1 MCRTHLLLSEI
12 VVTLKPG
19 DINLAS
25 NSDLRRVGVPFD
37 YFAVLRR
44 EAPVFWN
51 PPPTDGA
58 VLRDVENYQPCGFW
72 VLSKH
77 EDVSAVSKDT
87 SRFSCWENAILW
99 IDVKQSEMAI
109 AAQRAGLMGMDPPQH
124 TQFRRLV
131 QPGFTPR
138 SVAAMEPHIREEAAK
153 VIGELAER
161 DRVEFVFEVAAELP
175 MILLCELMGVP
186 QERRNEYLELG
197 TATASF
203 EFNDNFVEDQIN
215 LFLLLD
221 DIVKTRKDAPDDT
234 LISKYV
240 HGEVDG
246 RKLSEGEITQF
257 FQTLSIAGHE
267 TTRNT
272 TAHFVRLMDEH
283 PDQKALLLEDLEGRL
298 PNAIEEVLRFSPP
311 VMQFCRTATED
322 VALRGVDIA
331 KGDKVYMS
339 YISANRDE
347 DVFDDPERFDILR
360 PNADKHLAF
369 GTGAHFCLGASLAR
383 LQLRCIL
390 QELYT
395 RLPDIGLADAPTP
408 MYSAWFNALNEMPIL
423 TCPAAH

>member
-1 MCRTHLLLSEI
+1 M
-12 VVTLKPG
+12 TLKPG

-25 NSDLRRVGVPFD
+25 SGDMVKAGGVPFE
-37 YFAVLRR
+37 YLAVLRR

-51 PPPTDGA
+51 PPPVDGA
-58 VLRDVENYQPCGFW
+58 VLRDVENYKPCGFW
-72 VLSKH
+72 VLSKY
-77 EDVSAVSKDT
+77 EDVAAVSKDT
-87 SRFSCWENAILW
+87 ERFSCWENAMLW
-99 IDVKQSEMAI
+99 IDVKQSPMAL

-138 SVAAMEPHIREEAAK
+138 SVAAMEPHISEEAAK
-153 VIGELAER
+153 VIGELAGR
-161 DRVEFVFEVAAELP
+161 DRAEFVFEVAAELP

-186 QERRNEYLELG
+186 QDRRGEYLELG
-197 TATASF
+197 NATASF
-203 EFNDNFVEDQIN
+203 EFNENFVEDQIN

-221 DIVKTRKDAPDDT
+221 DIVKTRQDTPDDT
-234 LISKYV
+234 LVSKYV

-246 RKLSEGEITQF
+246 RKLAEGEITQF

-283 PDQKALLLEDLEGRL
+283 PDQKALLLEDIEGRL

-311 VMQFCRTATED
+311 VMQFCRTATEN
-322 VALRGVDIA
+322 VTLRGAEIA

-347 DVFDDPERFDILR
+347 DVFEDPERFDILR

-390 QELYT
+390 SELYT
-395 RLPDIGLADAPTP
+395 RLPDIALADAPTP
-408 MYSAWFNALNEMPIL
+408 MYSVWFNAINEMPVL
-423 TCPAAH
+423 TCPAASG

>member
-1 MCRTHLLLSEI
+1 M
-12 VVTLKPG
+12 TLKPG

-25 NSDLRRVGVPFD
+25 SGDMVKVGGVPFE
-37 YFAVLRR
+37 YLAVLRR

-51 PPPTDGA
+51 PPPVDGA
-58 VLRDVENYQPCGFW
+58 VLRDVDDYKPCGFW
-72 VLSKH
+72 VLSKY
-77 EDVSAVSKDT
+77 EDVAAVSKDT
-87 SRFSCWENAILW
+87 ERFSCWENAILW
-99 IDVKQSEMAI
+99 IDVKQSPMAL

-138 SVAAMEPHIREEAAK
+138 SVAAMEPHIRKEAAK

-161 DRVEFVFEVAAELP
+161 DRAEFVFEVAAELP

-186 QERRNEYLELG
+186 QDRRNEYLELG
-197 TATASF
+197 NATASF
-203 EFNDNFVEDQIN
+203 EFNENFVEDQIN

-221 DIVKTRKDAPDDT
+221 DIVKTRQDAPDDT
-234 LISKYV
+234 LVSKYV

-246 RKLSEGEITQF
+246 RKLAEGEITQF

-283 PDQKALLLEDLEGRL
+283 PDQKALLLEDIEGRL

-311 VMQFCRTATED
+311 VMQFCRTATEN
-322 VALRGVDIA
+322 VTLRGAEIA

-390 QELYT
+390 SELYT
-395 RLPDIGLADAPTP
+395 RLPDIALADAPTP
-408 MYSAWFNALNEMPIL
+408 MYSAWFNAITEMPVL
-423 TCPAAH
+423 TCPAASG

>member
-1 MCRTHLLLSEI
+1 M
-12 VVTLKPG
+12 TLKPG

-25 NSDLRRVGVPFD
+25 NNDLERAGGVPYD

-51 PPPTDGA
+51 SPPIDGF
-58 VLRDVENYQPCGFW
+58 VPFEIENYDPIGFW
-72 VLSKH
+72 VVTRYD
-77 EDVSAVSKDT
+77 DVADVSKDAA
-87 SRFSCWENAILW
+87 RFSAWENSVLW
-99 IDVKQSEMAI
+99 VDTKQNPLALD
-109 AAQRAGLMGMDPPQH
+109 AQRAGLLGMDPPEH
-124 TQFRRLV
+124 TQHRRLV

-138 SVAAMEPHIREEAAK
+138 AVGAMEPFIRSEAAK
-153 VIGELAER
+153 VIRDLAAR
-161 DRVEFVFEVAAELP
+161 DKAEFVYEVAAELP

-186 QERRNEYLELG
+186 QDRRGEYLTLG
-197 TATASF
+197 TAIANV
-203 EFNDNFVEDQIN
+203 EFNENFVADQIN
-215 LFLLLD
+215 LLLLLD
-221 DIVKTRKDAPDDT
+221 DIVKTVDDAADDT
-234 LISKYV
+234 LLSTYV
-240 HGEVDG
+240 NGEVDG
-246 RKLSEGEITQF
+246 RKLTEDEITQF
-257 FQTLSIAGHE
+257 FVTLSIAGHE

-322 VALRGVDIA
+322 TTIRGTEIA
-331 KGDKVYMS
+331 KGAKVYMS

-347 DVFDDPERFDILR
+347 DVFDDPDRFDILR

-383 LQLRCIL
+383 LQLRCL
-390 QELYT
+390 LTELYT
-395 RLPDIGLADAPTP
+395 QVPDIELVDAPTP
-408 MYSAWFNALNEMPIL
+408 MYSAWFNAINEMPVR